1 MGRTAK
7 FLSLP
12 GRDRR
17 LLIDAVL
24 TLARTAIGLRAI
36 GFDAV
41 RRRAMTMSRRGR
53 PWCGPPPRRTVA
65 PPPPERLA
73 WAVRAAG
80 GAIPGGS
87 NCLVR
92 ALATQVLLTRYG
104 YPSALKI
111 GVHKSADGRLAAHAW
126 LESAGAVIIGDFELD
141 SYTTLRPSLSVE
153 PGA

>member
-1 MGRTAK
+1 MGRAAK
-7 FLSLP
+7 FLNLP

-17 LLIDAVL
+17 LLIDAAL
-24 TLARTAIGLRAI
+24 TLARTAIGLRTI
-36 GFDAV
+36 GFDSV
-41 RRRAMTMSRRGR
+41 RRRAMKMSWRSHS
-53 PWCGPPPRRTVA
+53 WCGPPPRRTVS

-80 GAIPGGS
+80 DAIPGGS
-87 NCLVR
+87 NCLVL
-92 ALATQVLLTRYG
+92 ALATQALLTRYG

-141 SYTTLRPSLSVE
+141 SYKTLHPSLSIE
-153 PGA
+153 PNA